1 MTSNQNRSEYSCN
14 TIQNKIKLSK
24 CWKFIHNFNHSN
36 EKSYDKALICAKYL
50 YFNGFKYQ
58 KYTRYYILYI
68 QIIYIS
74 INSKTKLFLYLKFK
88 NDSKISS
95 TYYGNEKAFFINE
108 NHFSCF
114 WHLNNLLAF
123 KIYNIIIRKLN
134 KIFV

>member
-1 MTSNQNRSEYSCN
+1 MIKPLYVQNIYILMVLN
-14 TIQNKIKLSK
+14 TKSIHDITYFIYKL
-24 CWKFIHNFNHSN
+24 FIH
-36 EKSYDKALICAKYL
+36 
-50 YFNGFKYQ
+50 
-58 KYTRYYILYI
+58 
-68 QIIYIS
+68 IS